1 MPADL
6 ALLST
11 AAVLGVVHTLLGPD
25 HYVPFV
31 AMSRARGWSLGRT
44 VCITAAC
51 GLGHIAGSVALGAV
65 GIATGWAIAG
75 LEGIEATRGSVAGWL
90 LLGFGLAYLAWGLRR
105 AVRNRPHS
113 HWHGHADGTVHLHRH
128 VHAADHAH
136 VHTGV
141 ETASPPDGL
150 VGKSPPERS
159 VTPWV
164 LFVIFVF
171 GPCEPLIPLL
181 MYPAATAG
189 WQSVALVTAV
199 FAASTLV
206 VMLGA
211 VVVLR
216 FGLVRLA
223 SHAVASGL
231 ERYADAL
238 AGAAVTLC
246 GVAVTLGL

>member
-11 AAVLGVVHTLLGPD
+11 AAILGVVHTLLGPD

-31 AMSRARGWSLGRT
+31 AMSRAHGWSLGRT
-44 VCITAAC
+44 VGITAAC

-65 GIATGWAIAG
+65 GIVAGWAIAG
-75 LEGIEATRGSVAGWL
+75 LESVEATRGSIAGWL
-90 LLGFGLAYLAWGLRR
+90 LIGFGLAYLAWGLRR

-128 VHAADHAH
+128 LHAGDHTHVHA
-136 VHTGV
+136 GV
-141 ETASPPDGL
+141 DAPQD
-150 VGKSPPERS
+150 RS
-159 VTPWV
+159 SIGSSRQRSITPWV

-181 MYPAATAG
+181 MYPAATGG
-189 WQSVALVTAV
+189 WQGVAVVTAV

-211 VVVLR
+211 VVALR
-216 FGLVRLA
+216 FGLFGIT
-223 SHAVASGL
+223 SHATSSGL
-231 ERYADAL
+231 ERYADAM
-238 AGAAVTLC
+238 AGVAVTLC
-246 GVAVTLGL
+246 GVAVTLGF